1 LCLFLCITTLSFLI
15 SYFPKIRYNYMSPVE
30 SFELFITFAAI
41 LFGGALLFQ
50 AEIIPYEPD
59 TGNAVVGNCS

>member
-1 LCLFLCITTLSFLI
+1 
-15 SYFPKIRYNYMSPVE
+15 MSPVE

>member
-1 LCLFLCITTLSFLI
+1 MIIFLTFYVLLS
-15 SYFPKIRYNYMSPVE
+15 NN
-30 SFELFITFAAI
+30 
-41 LFGGALLFQ
+41 FGGALILQ